1 MDTNLNRNPPF
12 FRLIGS
18 YFYDLKKKILE
29 IFDNINEEDF
39 EETF

>member
-1 MDTNLNRNPPF
+1 MDTNLNKNPPF

-18 YFYDLKKKILE
+18 YFYDLKKILE